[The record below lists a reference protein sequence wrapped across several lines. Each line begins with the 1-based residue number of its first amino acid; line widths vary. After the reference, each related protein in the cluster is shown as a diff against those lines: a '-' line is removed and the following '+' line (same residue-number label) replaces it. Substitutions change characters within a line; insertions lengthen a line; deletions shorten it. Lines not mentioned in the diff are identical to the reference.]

1 MPAPFL
7 TGTVGHAAGK
17 SFPIGPSGLRIG
29 RDPGNEVHLDDPG
42 VSRHHAR
49 VLLHNGSLWVQD
61 AGSRNGVYV
70 NQARIEQHHQVK
82 AGDVVQVGDHAFR
95 IDVRDDARPAPQP
108 VAPPQPARPVQPA
121 QPAQPAPQAR
131 PPQARPPQ
139 ARPPQPATRP
149 APEPA
154 FQQPLQLDSTTKR
167 SRTPLIVGGALIV
180 GLVAFIGVVSSGDDT
195 AAPET
200 VQVEAPTEVT
210 QEEIQGRKDI
220 SQFLEAAGSNSA
232 SNPNIADGATAAQL
246 AAQGDDLYARQG
258 KLREALDAYEMALQ
272 LDPTCEI
279 CRVRTKELPTR
290 IHTEAQKQLDIGRQY
305 LVSMQYT
312 QAELA
317 FNRVLALVPDD
328 TTKLHLEATDYLEQ
342 VRRELSGG

>member
-17 SFPIGPSGLRIG
+17 SFAIGPAGLRIG
-29 RDPGNEVHLDDPG
+29 RDPNNEVHLDDPG

-70 NQARIEQHHQVK
+70 NQARIEQHQQVK
-82 AGDVVQVGDHAFR
+82 AGDDVQVGDHAFR
-95 IDVRDDARPAPQP
+95 IDVRDEAREAP
-108 VAPPQPARPVQPA
+108 QPA
-121 QPAQPAPQAR
+121 QPAQPAPQV
-131 PPQARPPQ
+131 
-139 ARPPQPATRP
+139 RPPQPRTRP

-154 FQQPLQLDSTTKR
+154 FEQPLALASTSKR
-167 SRTPLIVGGALIV
+167 SKVPLLIGAAVLL
-180 GLVAFIGVVSSGDDT
+180 GLVGFIGLVSSGDDEQA
-195 AAPET
+195 AAP
-200 VQVEAPTEVT
+200 VVSQVAPVAPT

-220 SQFLEAAGSNSA
+220 SDFLGSAGSTTA
-232 SNPNIADGATAAQL
+232 TNPRIADGASAAQL
-246 AAQGDDLYARQG
+246 AAQADDLYARQG
-258 KLREALDAYEMALQ
+258 KLAEALEIYEQALI

-279 CRVRTKELPTR
+279 CRVRTAELPAL
-290 IHTEAQKQLDIGRQY
+290 IHAEAQKQLDIGRQY

-317 FNRVLALVPDD
+317 FNRVLALVSDP
-328 TTKLHLEATDYLEQ
+328 TSSLHVQATDYLEQ

>member
-17 SFPIGPSGLRIG
+17 SFPIGAAGLRIG
-29 RDPGNEVHLDDPG
+29 RDPNNEVHLDDPG

-70 NQARIEQHHQVK
+70 NQSRIEQHHQVK

-95 IDVRDDARPAPQP
+95 IDVRDDARPAPRPVQQQAAPQP
-108 VAPPQPARPVQPA
+108 VAPPQPAR
-121 QPAQPAPQAR
+121 QPAPATL
-131 PPQARPPQ
+131 PVAPT
-139 ARPPQPATRP
+139 RPPQPVTRP
-149 APEPA
+149 APQHG
-154 FQQPLQLDSTTKR
+154 FQQPLQLDSTAKR
-167 SRTPLIVGGALIV
+167 SRTPLLVGAALVV
-180 GLVAFIGVVSSGDDT
+180 GLVALVGVISSGSDE
-195 AAPET
+195 AAPEV
-200 VQVEAPTEVT
+200 VQDLTPTTPTE
-210 QEEIQGRKDI
+210 EEIAGRKDI

-232 SNPNIADGATAAQL
+232 SRPDIADGATAAQL

-258 KLREALDAYEMALQ
+258 RLREALTAYEQALQ

-279 CRVRTKELPTR
+279 CRVRTTQLPTL
-290 IHTEAQKQLDIGRQY
+290 IFAEAEKQLDIGRQY
-305 LVSMQYT
+305 FVSMQYT

-328 TTKLHLEATDYLEQ
+328 TTKLHLDAADYLEQ
-342 VRRELSGG
+342 IRRELSGG